1 MRSNRSHSA
10 ASAVRAAR
18 RAPAASRLR
27 ALAAAGVALTV
38 ASLAPSP
45 GSAQDAPKTLE
56 HGADLQGVWT
66 NVNLPGTADWAI
78 YTFSEKLPA
87 LTEWGKARFDAAKPQ
102 RGPRGVAVAETD
114 DLVYKCY
121 PPGTP
126 RIYLHPF
133 PMEIIQ
139 TPGRVQMVFEY
150 DHLIRQIYTDGREH
164 RTDLAASWMGDS
176 IGHWEGKTL
185 VVESNNFNDRTWIDR
200 IAVPHSEE
208 MTLIERIYVNAKGEL
223 QVDMRVEDPKALAQ
237 PWEFS
242 RYYRKTDWTIEE
254 LVCEDNATYAPFENE
269 LLEFDADKD

>member
-1 MRSNRSHSA
+1 MHTRRS
-10 ASAVRAAR
+10 
-18 RAPAASRLR
+18 
-27 ALAAAGVALTV
+27 
-38 ASLAPSP
+38 
-45 GSAQDAPKTLE
+45 GSAQLQSQRKTRLPAVVRVAIVLAATSLAAPLAAQEAPRKLE

-87 LTEWGKARFDAAKPQ
+87 LTAWGQARFDAAKPQ
-102 RGPRGVAVAETD
+102 RGPRGVAVADTD

-150 DHLIRQIYTDGREH
+150 DHLIRQIYTDGRDH

-208 MTLIERIYVNAKGEL
+208 MRLVERIYVNAKGEL
-223 QVDMRVEDPKALAQ
+223 QVDMRVEDPVALAE

-254 LVCEDNATYAPFENE
+254 LMCEDNATYSPFENE
-269 LLEFDADKD
+269 LLEFDAGKE

>member
-1 MRSNRSHSA
+1 MHTRRLPSA
-10 ASAVRAAR
+10 WLRQR
-18 RAPAASRLR
+18 RTKRLPALLGIALVLAAPA
-27 ALAAAGVALTV
+27 
-38 ASLAPSP
+38 LAPPSL
-45 GSAQDAPKTLE
+45 SAQDAPRKLE

-66 NVNLPGTADWAI
+66 SVTLPGTAAWAI
-78 YTFSEKLPA
+78 NTFSEKLPA
-87 LTEWGKARFDAAKPQ
+87 LTPWGQARFDAAKPQ

-114 DLVYKCY
+114 DLVYQCY

-150 DHLIRQIYTDGREH
+150 DHLIRQIYTDGRDH

-185 VVESNNFNDRTWIDR
+185 VVETNNFNDRTWIDR
-200 IAVPHSEE
+200 IAVPHSDQ
-208 MTLIERIYVNAKGEL
+208 MRLVERIYVNAKGEL
-223 QVDMRVEDPKALAQ
+223 QIDMRVEDRIALAQ

-242 RYYRKTDWTIEE
+242 RYYTKTDWTIEE
-254 LVCEDNATYAPFENE
+254 LVCEDNATYSSFEEE
-269 LLEFDADKD
+269 LLEFDADKE